1 MPNVPAS
8 HLPRPQS
15 YDTTTVAG
23 VVHDRVTGLFW
34 QQVVDP
40 RSLNLSA
47 AVGYC
52 AGLTLAGHDDWRAP
66 AIIELV
72 SIADTS
78 RADPAA
84 DPLAFPDTPPS
95 PFWSSQTDVPNTGL
109 AWYVFFKT
117 GGAYGGNDV
126 SDAQRIRCVRG
137 PRSCTDLV
145 VSPYSTAGQGM
156 MHDDYTGLTWQRSVD
171 PKTYTWQDANRHCAE
186 LDPSGAGW
194 RLPSLGELLTLVDFT
209 RTEPAIDPSAFPDTP
224 SEFFWSSSPSLAPPG
239 TAWGVNFTRG
249 SAGASLV
256 ASTAW
261 ARCVR

>member
-1 MPNVPAS
+1 
-8 HLPRPQS
+8 
-15 YDTTTVAG
+15 
-23 VVHDRVTGLFW
+23 
-34 QQVVDP
+34 
-40 RSLNLSA
+40 
-47 AVGYC
+47 
-52 AGLTLAGHDDWRAP
+52 
-66 AIIELV
+66 
-72 SIADTS
+72 
-78 RADPAA
+78 
-84 DPLAFPDTPPS
+84 
-95 PFWSSQTDVPNTGL
+95 
-109 AWYVFFKT
+109 
-117 GGAYGGNDV
+117 
-126 SDAQRIRCVRG
+126 
-137 PRSCTDLV
+137 
-145 VSPYSTAGQGM
+145 M